1 MNTDTDIPTNK
12 CNGTTLL
19 PRGTNNYDSFTFKIA
34 VVTNSYYG
42 AVKSKNGN
50 KTEIVKLLLLATELN
65 NVATQNK

>member
-42 AVKSKNGN
+42 GSSQKMV
-50 KTEIVKLLLLATELN
+50 TKLLLLATELN